1 MKTRVQKWGNSLA
14 LRLPKR
20 IAEEIG
26 ITRESDVEM
35 MVRDGT
41 IVIVPERTA
50 GYELGQLLSGITP
63 DSVHREVDTGRPVG
77 GEEW

>member
-26 ITRESDVEM
+26 ITKESDVEM

-41 IVIVPERTA
+41 IVIVPERTPR
-50 GYELGQLLSGITP
+50 YELDRLLSGITP
-63 DSVHREVDTGRPVG
+63 DNVHREVDTGRPGG